1 MKTTIQKWGNSQ
13 GIRIPKIILDSMNWS
28 ANEVVEIIP
37 DKDSIIIKKA
47 KEKNLA
53 GYLETFYN
61 KDIDTILKGQDEKY
75 TSHEYDWGKP
85 MGKELW

>member
-1 MKTTIQKWGNSQ
+1 MKTTIQKWGNS
-13 GIRIPKIILDSMNWS
+13 GNKDPKIILDDMNWS

-47 KEKNLA
+47 KEKSA